1 MSMIEP
7 ELEESLEQATPRERR
22 KQPLCACITTAL
34 ERYFNDLDGHHPQK
48 LYEMV
53 IAEVEL
59 PMLKVVMKQARG
71 NQCRA
76 AQILGINRGT
86 LRKKLEKYD
95 LL

>member
-1 MSMIEP
+1 MSVVEP
-7 ELEESLEQATPRERR
+7 ELEESRQQAAFTERR
-22 KQPLCACITTAL
+22 QQPLCACITTAL
-34 ERYFNDLDGHHPQK
+34 ERYFNDLDGHQPQK

-59 PMLKVVMKQARG
+59 PMLKVVMKQVRG

-76 AQILGINRGT
+76 AEILGINRGT

>member
-1 MSMIEP
+1 MSVIES
-7 ELEESLEQATPRERR
+7 EVEESCGQATFTERR
-22 KQPLCACITTAL
+22 QQPLSACITAAL
-34 ERYFNDLDGHHPQK
+34 ERYFHDLDGHEPQK

-53 IAEVEL
+53 IAEVEQ

-76 AQILGINRGT
+76 AEILGINRGT
-86 LRKKLEKYD
+86 LRKKLEKYK